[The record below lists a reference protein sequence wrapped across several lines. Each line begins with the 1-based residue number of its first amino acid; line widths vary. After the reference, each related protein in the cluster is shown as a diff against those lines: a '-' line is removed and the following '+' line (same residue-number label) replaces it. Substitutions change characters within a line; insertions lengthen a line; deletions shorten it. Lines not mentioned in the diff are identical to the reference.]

1 MSRVIEYQPQGVC
14 CKVMQIQ
21 VSDDGLIENAEF
33 FGGCNGNL
41 QGIKALIKGMKIDDV
56 IEKLQGTR
64 CGGKLTS
71 CPDQL
76 AQCLIAYKSS
86 AAV

>member
-14 CKVMQIQ
+14 CQLTQVQI
-21 VSDDGLIENAEF
+21 SEDGIIENAEF

-56 IEKLQGTR
+56 IEKLQGTT
-64 CGGKLTS
+64 CGGKITS

-76 AQCLIAYKSS
+76 AQCLVSYKAS
-86 AAV
+86 ASV